1 MLRKLAGRNAL
12 VILESVLS
20 MHQCYRI
27 NYCKSMTFVN
37 DTFCFVNRT
46 STIANELV
54 DNQKASN
61 TSFAYFFEQDYN
73 FILTK
78 TSRVARAVSK
88 KYEEVLHRLYKKR
101 IEHCMYQSAFLHEDW
116 LAVEEEN
123 IIKKA
128 LSHEVDTLGDPK
140 KKRKEEAA
148 SRKKSKELR
157 SGYDFRS
164 RGR

>member
-1 MLRKLAGRNAL
+1 M
-12 VILESVLS
+12 ILESVLS
-20 MHQCYRI
+20 MHQCYKI

-54 DNQKASN
+54 ENQKINSHH
-61 TSFAYFFEQDYN
+61 FAYFFEQDYN

-78 TSRVARAVSK
+78 TSRVAKIISK
-88 KYEEVLHRLYKKR
+88 KYEEVLRKAYSKR
-101 IEHCMYQSAFLHEDW
+101 IEHSMYQAAFLHEDW
-116 LAVEEEN
+116 QALEEES

-128 LSHEVDTLGDPK
+128 LSYDVQILGDPK
-140 KKRKEEAA
+140 KKKKEEAA
-148 SRKKSKELR
+148 SRKKSKELK

-164 RGR
+164 RGREHVVTLE

>member
-1 MLRKLAGRNAL
+1 M
-12 VILESVLS
+12 ILESVLS

-54 DNQKASN
+54 DNQKAGNSGN
-61 TSFAYFFEQDYN
+61 FAYFFEQDYN

-78 TSRVARAVSK
+78 TSRVAAIVSK
-88 KYEEVLHRLYKKR
+88 KYEEVLRRAYRRR
-101 IEHCMYQSAFLHEDW
+101 IEHTRHHAAFLHEDW
-116 LAVEEEN
+116 CAQEEES

-128 LSHEVDTLGDPK
+128 LS
-140 KKRKEEAA
+140 
-148 SRKKSKELR
+148 
-157 SGYDFRS
+157 YDV
-164 RGR
+164 